1 MLWVLIALLLV
12 RSVLLVRIVMA
23 LLLVCGRRVGRGTA
37 IRIIALL
44 VLTRRRGAKAVLRW
58 PMWVMR
64 RWRVG
69 ALSLRVRTV
78 MSLTILVLGR
88 VALLMLSIA
97 MLLLWLLLV
106 CAVMAVAV
114 ALTVALTL
122 TVVILA

>member
-23 LLLVCGRRVGRGTA
+23 LLLVGGRRVGRGTA

-44 VLTRRRGAKAVLRW
+44 VLTRWRGAIAVLRW